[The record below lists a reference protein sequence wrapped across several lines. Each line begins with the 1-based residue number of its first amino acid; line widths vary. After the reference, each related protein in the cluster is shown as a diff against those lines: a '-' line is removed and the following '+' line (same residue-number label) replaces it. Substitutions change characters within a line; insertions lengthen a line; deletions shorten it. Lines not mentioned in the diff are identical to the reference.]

1 MLRRA
6 IVTAEG
12 EVKLRGATLAAAA
25 RRGEA
30 AEGALPP
37 GGGVR

>member
-30 AEGALPP
+30 AEGAPPP